1 MSVFTHG
8 VNFFVMLLDGWLS
21 RQPYLISHGLYF
33 LAYCVIYLIWSVIH
47 AVANIKNADDEEYI
61 YAALD
66 WRQTMSKAAMYAVA
80 VVIIAAPLVN
90 LFFWWL
96 LHYQRRHLNYPQ
108 DEAGRYFN
116 RGEEDNSAGRSE
128 VDLTQLTS
136 SHTSGQPRE
145 LRVDTS
151 QVVMLSSAPHPLPV
165 TPCAGVV
172 GTLASQQR
180 LVQGGSPMQYPPQL
194 VPAPIHHV

>member
-1 MSVFTHG
+1 
-8 VNFFVMLLDGWLS
+8 MLLDGWLS

-66 WRQTMSKAAMYAVA
+66 WRQSMSKAAMYAVA

-96 LHYQRRHLNYPQ
+96 LHYQRRHLDYPQ
-108 DEAGRYFN
+108 DEDGRTLN
-116 RGEEDNSAGRSE
+116 RGEDNSAGGSE
-128 VDLTQLTS
+128 VALTQLTS
-136 SHTSGQPRE
+136 SHSSGQPRE

-151 QVVMLSSAPHPLPV
+151 QAGMLTSAPHSLPV

-172 GTLASQQR
+172 GSLASQPI
-180 LVQGGSPMQYPPQL
+180 LVQQGSPMQYPPQL